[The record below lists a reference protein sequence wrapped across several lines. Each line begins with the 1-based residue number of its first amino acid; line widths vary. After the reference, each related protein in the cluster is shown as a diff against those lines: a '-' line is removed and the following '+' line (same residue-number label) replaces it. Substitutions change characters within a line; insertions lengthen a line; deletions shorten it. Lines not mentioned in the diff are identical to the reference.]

1 MLEMS
6 VANLTIMRNETI
18 IHLCMERKYTV
29 RSEKYRGMEQS
40 GSSSGS

>member
-6 VANLTIMRNETI
+6 AANLTIMRNETI

-29 RSEKYRGMEQS
+29 HLEKYRGMEQS